1 MSNLIKFGTDGWRGI
16 IAREFTFD
24 RVVIVTESVRRYI
37 LSTEHAKKPMFI
49 GFDTRFLADQFALAA
64 ANWLAENGIETILAT
79 EPTPTPATAF
89 AVKHLKC
96 AGALMFTASHNPP
109 EYCGVKFIPHFAG
122 PAMPETTEAII
133 SHVTECLHENIAPFT
148 IFPQAVNPKIHRLS
162 IREDYL
168 KALTGLVDM
177 NLISKL
183 SALDIVYNPL
193 FATGIG
199 YLDEI
204 LLRAGLKPRVINN
217 TLDPLFGGYMPEPS
231 EYKLNLDFNALADK
245 PDIMLATDGDSDRC
259 GILTKAGKY
268 YGGSENLALLAWNL
282 YSRTTDRRPAARTQ
296 ATAHIIDR
304 ICAHFGVKCIETK
317 VGFKY
322 IGQELLAGAVLGGE
336 ESGGISFAEHIPEKD
351 GIFTNLKA
359 LEVMATY
366 GSLEDAMAT
375 IFASCGESYTNRRDF
390 HLSDE
395 NKKKLFAVL
404 TTNLNE
410 LFGKQ
415 LLEISDIDG
424 RKYIF
429 SPKDWICFRASGTE
443 PVIRVYVEAAT
454 VDEMNRLQDSAEKLI
469 NNL

>member
-1 MSNLIKFGTDGWRGI
+1 MTNAIKFGTDGWRGI

-24 RVVIVTESVRRYI
+24 RVVIVAEAVRRYI
-37 LSTEHAKKPMFI
+37 LSTEHARKPVFI
-49 GFDTRFLADQFALAA
+49 AYDTRFLADQFALAA
-64 ANWLAENGIETILAT
+64 ANWLAEKGIETILAS

-89 AVKHLKC
+89 AVKHLQC

-122 PAMPETTEAII
+122 PAMPETTEAILM
-133 SHVTECLHENIAPFT
+133 HVTECFHENLEPVIN
-148 IFPQAVNPKIHRLS
+148 FPQAINSRIKQES
-162 IREDYL
+162 IKESYL
-168 KALTGLVDM
+168 NALTNIIDM

-183 SALDIVYNPL
+183 SSLDIVYNPL

-204 LLRAGLKPRVINN
+204 LRRAGLKPRMINN
-217 TLDPLFGGYMPEPS
+217 YKDPLFGGYMPEPS
-231 EYKLNLDFNALADK
+231 QSKLEKDFANLEKK

-259 GILTKAGKY
+259 GILSKAGIY
-268 YGGSENLALLAWNL
+268 YGGSENLALIAWNL
-282 YSRTTDRRPAARTQ
+282 YSRTNERRASARTQ

-304 ICAHFGVKCIETK
+304 ICTYFGVKCIETK

-322 IGQELLAGAVLGGE
+322 IGQELLKGAVLGGE
-336 ESGGISFAEHIPEKD
+336 ESGGISFSEHIPEKD

-359 LEVMATY
+359 LEVIAIY
-366 GSLEDAMAT
+366 GTLEDAMAT
-375 IFASCGESYTNRRDF
+375 IFASCGESYTNRRDY
-390 HLSDE
+390 HLTDD
-395 NKKKLFAVL
+395 NKKKLFSIL
-404 TTNLNE
+404 TTDKTE
-410 LFGKQ
+410 LFNKRIE
-415 LLEISDIDG
+415 EISDIDG

-454 VDEMNRLQDSAEKLI
+454 IDEMNRLQDAATHLI
-469 NNL
+469 YNL